1 MLLRDYT
8 APDEIVE
15 IVGLP
20 SPKVAS
26 WPRPA
31 SGGGDVLTTELPP
44 PGQVEEIY
52 WAIKSVRFRI
62 N

>member
-20 SPKVAS
+20 PKVAS
-26 WPRPA
+26 WPRPG
-31 SGGGDVLTTELPP
+31 SGGGDVLKRELSP

>member
-26 WPRPA
+26 WPRPE
-31 SGGGDVLTTELPP
+31 SGGGDVLKTELPP
-44 PGQVEEIY
+44 SG
-52 WAIKSVRFRI
+52 ASGR
-62 N
+62 NLLGD